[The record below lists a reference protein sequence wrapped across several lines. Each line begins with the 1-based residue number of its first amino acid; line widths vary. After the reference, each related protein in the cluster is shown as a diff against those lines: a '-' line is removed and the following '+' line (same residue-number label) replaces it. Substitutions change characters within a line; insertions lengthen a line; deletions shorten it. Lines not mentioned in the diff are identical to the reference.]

1 MKKMLQPVAAAFVA
15 LVMLLAG
22 PAGAYAQQ
30 TQSAGV
36 EAQAESTAAFN
47 AEDIV
52 GDWMVNT
59 GDAVVRFY
67 EKDGEYRGRVV
78 WAGRESTEWWLT
90 EPPMEIPWD
99 NRREAKKLKH
109 AANLGVDILVGLKFD
124 NDSTWKHGRVFNV
137 LNGKIYKCQLSLPE
151 PDVLKLRGFIGLP
164 VFGGSVKWHKLT
176 EAQRSN
182 MPSFPNRFDYPDTWP

>member
-1 MKKMLQPVAAAFVA
+1 MKKIVSLVVPVLAAV
-15 LVMLLAG
+15 LMLLAVTTASYAKLEKAADVDAEESV
-22 PAGAYAQQ
+22 AGF
-30 TQSAGV
+30 SA
-36 EAQAESTAAFN
+36 S
-47 AEDIV
+47 DIV

-67 EKDGEYRGRVV
+67 EDNGEYRGRVV
-78 WAGRESTEWWLT
+78 WAGRESTDWWLT

-151 PDVLKLRGFIGLP
+151 PDVLKLRGFVGLP
-164 VFGGSVKWHKLT
+164 VFGGNVKWHKLT